1 MIITVDGI
9 YWKTYIQSMKISG
22 FYKCMSNTQRIR
34 ILSLLEEGELCVC
47 HLSEILGMDQVR
59 LSKQLRYMKDQGVVK
74 AERSAQWMIYRL
86 AEPVKQL
93 LSENLNCL
101 RGPAGTD
108 LPLSSDR
115 GLRRNLFER
124 VSLEGSTCSSE
135 IRELIASNQPR
146 FNG

>member
-1 MIITVDGI
+1 
-9 YWKTYIQSMKISG
+9 
-22 FYKCMSNTQRIR
+22 MSDPQRIR

-93 LSENLNCL
+93 LAENLSCL
-101 RGPAGTD
+101 RGLAGTD

-115 GLRRNLFER
+115 EHRGNLFER
-124 VSLEGSTCSSE
+124 ISVEGSPCSAE
-135 IRELIASNQPR
+135 IRELIASNQQQSDR
-146 FNG
+146 